1 MGESRASPKN
11 GDQYG
16 LISAFP
22 SPETLSEFQRNDPG
36 VSERALPRFLE
47 CARQNG
53 FISRRREADFA
64 AWIAETAPERSVRPL
79 PAGFAFGD
87 LVDKMAGDRSVNQLV
102 ETELNP
108 LAKRFGLP
116 HAQPSMI
123 SRLRK
128 HFHPNTPA
136 KRNLLRLLALWIGMN
151 RPHWG
156 WDYETLLGL
165 QEAVRPDF
173 RIDPSEGVRM
183 AFHLA
188 GHGELLEPAAVG
200 WVKGE
205 LVESLKHLGIFYVES
220 RRVSAATTTVY
231 LNLPRLQGAR
241 GDVTLYA
248 RALRDA
254 VALAHQMRIRWDL
267 GAHGGLGNRLVVAI
281 AAGAFADMEIPIQA
295 MLKARLP
302 ETALIRMTPFA
313 RVCANL
319 SEIKIVFD
327 RPPRDVGLYDG
338 DTLTVWGVECLWSHI
353 YYDYVPSVLEIL
365 PADPPARAAFRD
377 SFFAADAERNLAL
390 ASVYR
395 HIRNTFLIIEIAR
408 LCLARGLFHEADG
421 FLSIILANQPFHVVA
436 RTVRIVVRLN
446 LALNERDFPAAWG
459 LFGEA
464 ANAGRF
470 AVENCRVED
479 EEVFCEWGQ
488 VHFCMARRL
497 FCLLRQ
503 GAPAA
508 VAEAARVC
516 WDAAGE
522 PAPADSEAFFRD
534 QGRSVLRQ
542 QATSQLNR
550 ALECFENGRTLSPGG
565 MGGRSLHWLFRVR
578 ALLDVLGND
587 PAAFDP
593 GAPPLDR
600 GNRFR
605 ETGIRMFR
613 SLGWTLEPLKR
624 DGELSPA
631 EEATLF
637 GRVFQAFE
645 RYDNSV
651 QLRTYGANVKYAF
664 AILMFDFV
672 PRLTP
677 AVLQVL
683 FGWLDES
690 QRAAEA
696 LNQPDSGLRTIVTCF
711 SQVQPAGALI
721 GRIEEMKAFLRTH
734 YAAEWDGD
742 PDQTIERGR
751 EIKFTLRNFSEEYF
765 GEAPFF

>member
-1 MGESRASPKN
+1 MRENRVSLKDCDPSA
-11 GDQYG
+11 
-16 LISAFP
+16 LIAAFP
-22 SPETLSEFQRNDPG
+22 SAETISEFQRNDPD
-36 VSERALPRFLE
+36 VAERVLPRFME

-53 FISRRREADFA
+53 CISRSREADFA
-64 AWIAETAPERSVRPL
+64 AWIAEAAPKRAVRPL
-79 PAGFAFGD
+79 PPGFTFGD
-87 LVDKMAGDRSVNQLV
+87 LMDKMAGERSVNQLV
-102 ETELNP
+102 ETELKP

-116 HAQPSMI
+116 GAQPSMI

-136 KRNLLRLLALWIGMN
+136 KQNLLRLLALWIGMN

-156 WDYETLLGL
+156 WDFETLLDL
-165 QEAVRPDF
+165 QEAAHPDL
-173 RIDPSEGVRM
+173 RIDPAEGVRM

-200 WVKGE
+200 WVKRE
-205 LVESLKHLGIFYVES
+205 LLRSLKHLGIFYVENRS
-220 RRVSAATTTVY
+220 VTAATTTVY
-231 LNLPRLQGAR
+231 LNLPRIQGAR
-241 GDVTLYA
+241 GDVTLFA
-248 RALRDA
+248 RGLRDA
-254 VALAHQMRIRWDL
+254 VALAHQMRIRWDI
-267 GAHGGLGNRLVVAI
+267 GAHGGLGNRLVIAI
-281 AAGAFADMEIPIQA
+281 AAGAFAEMEIPIQA

-319 SEIKIVFD
+319 SEVKIVFD

-353 YYDYVPSVLEIL
+353 YYDYVPPVLEIL
-365 PADPPARAAFRD
+365 PADPPARADFRE
-377 SFFAADAERNLAL
+377 SLFAADAERNAAL

-395 HIRNTFLIIEIAR
+395 HIRNTLLIIEIAR

-421 FLSIILANQPFHVVA
+421 FLSIILANQPFHTVA

-459 LFGEA
+459 RFEEA
-464 ANAGRF
+464 ARAGRF
-470 AVENCRVED
+470 VAEKCLVED
-479 EEVFCEWGQ
+479 EEVFCEQGQ

-497 FCLLRQ
+497 LCMARH
-503 GAPAA
+503 GNPEEI
-508 VAEAARVC
+508 AEAARTVSPGETDGA
-516 WDAAGE
+516 WRENGLEILREQVAA
-522 PAPADSEAFFRD
+522 
-534 QGRSVLRQ
+534 
-542 QATSQLNR
+542 QLNR

-565 MGGRSLHWLFRVR
+565 TGGRSLHWVFRLR
-578 ALLDVLGND
+578 ALLEVFGND
-587 PAAFDP
+587 PAVFEP
-593 GAPPLDR
+593 GEPPADR

-605 ETGIRMFR
+605 EVGNRMFR
-613 SLGWTLEPLKR
+613 ALGWTREPLERGAK
-624 DGELSPA
+624 LSAA

-677 AVLQVL
+677 VVLEVL

-696 LNQPDSGLRTIVTCF
+696 LNQPDSDLRTIVTCF
-711 SQVQPAGALI
+711 SQVQPAQVLI
-721 GRIEEMKAFLRTH
+721 GRIEEMKAFLRTQ
-734 YAAEWDGD
+734 YAAELDGD

-751 EIKFTLRNFSEEYF
+751 EIKFTLRNFTEEYF